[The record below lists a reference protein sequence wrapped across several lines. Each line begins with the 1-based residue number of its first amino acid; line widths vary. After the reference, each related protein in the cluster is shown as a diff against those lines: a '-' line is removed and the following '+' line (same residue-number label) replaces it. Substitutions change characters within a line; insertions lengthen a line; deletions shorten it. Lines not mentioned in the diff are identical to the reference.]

1 MTAPLALVR
10 NDGHEQHFWPG
21 HPERPERVTAIIDHI
36 REQDDLSRLPWL
48 PAAEGNHELPL
59 LVHAADEVNAVEA
72 MSRAGGGWFD
82 ADTYCRPESYE
93 IALQAAGCVVRATD
107 AVIDG
112 ESAAAFAL
120 VRPPGHH
127 ATEWVPMG
135 FCLFNNAAIA
145 VRSAQLRGIARVAV
159 VDIDVHHGN
168 GTQDI
173 FAGDPTVLYTS
184 LHQFPFY
191 PGTGSDNETGHS
203 GAEGTTLN
211 VPVRAGT
218 DGETWLRLFDERVVP
233 AVDAFAPQL
242 ILVSAGFD
250 AHADDPL
257 AELGLTAATYA
268 AVSARVRSL
277 ADKHA
282 EGKNVWLLEGG
293 YNLSALA
300 TSVAACLRVLAAPRA
315 GAATTV

>member
-1 MTAPLALVR
+1 M
-10 NDGHEQHFWPG
+10 
-21 HPERPERVTAIIDHI
+21 AILDHI
-36 REQDDLSRLPWL
+36 KAQEDLSRLPWL
-48 PAAEGNHELPL
+48 QAAEGSPDLPL
-59 LVHAADEVNAVEA
+59 LVHAADEVKAVEA
-72 MSRAGGGWFD
+72 MSAAGGGWFD

-93 IALQAAGCVVRATD
+93 IALQAASCSVRATD

-127 ATEWVPMG
+127 ASEWVPMG
-135 FCLFNNAAIA
+135 FCLFNNLAIA
-145 VRSAQLRGIARVAV
+145 VRSAQLRGVARVAV

-191 PGTGSDNETGHS
+191 PGTGDAAETGQS

-211 VPVRAGT
+211 VPVPAGT

-233 AVDAFAPQL
+233 VVDAFAPNL

-250 AHADDPL
+250 AHAGDPL
-257 AELGLTAATYA
+257 AELGLTDATYA
-268 AVSARVRSL
+268 AVSSRVRAL
-277 ADKHA
+277 AEKHS
-282 EGKNVWLLEGG
+282 EGRSVWLLEGG

-300 TSVAACLRVLAAPRA
+300 SSVAACLRVLAAPRA
-315 GAATTV
+315 DGAATV

>member
-1 MTAPLALVR
+1 M
-10 NDGHEQHFWPG
+10 
-21 HPERPERVTAIIDHI
+21 AILDHI
-36 REQDDLSRLPWL
+36 KAQEDLSRLPWL
-48 PAAEGNHELPL
+48 QAAEGSPDLPL
-59 LVHAADEVNAVEA
+59 LVHAADEVKAVEA
-72 MSRAGGGWFD
+72 MSAAGGGWFD

-93 IALQAAGCVVRATD
+93 IALQAASCAVRATD

-127 ATEWVPMG
+127 ASEWVPMG
-135 FCLFNNAAIA
+135 FCLFNNLAIA

-191 PGTGSDNETGHS
+191 PGTGDAAETGHS

-233 AVDAFAPQL
+233 VVDAFAPNL

-250 AHADDPL
+250 AHAGDPL
-257 AELGLTAATYA
+257 AELGLTDATYA
-268 AVSARVRSL
+268 AVSARVRAL
-277 ADKHA
+277 AERHA
-282 EGKNVWLLEGG
+282 EGRSAWLLEGG

-300 TSVAACLRVLAAPRA
+300 SSVAACLRVLAAPSA
-315 GAATTV
+315 DGAATV

>member
-1 MTAPLALVR
+1 VTVPVALVR
-10 NDGHEQHFWPG
+10 NDGHGQHFWPG
-21 HPERPERVTAIIDHI
+21 HPERPERVMAILDHI
-36 REQDDLSRLPWL
+36 KEQDDLSRLPWL
-48 PAAEGNHELPL
+48 QAGEGSHELPL
-59 LVHAADEVNAVEA
+59 LVHAADEVKAVEA
-72 MSRAGGGWFD
+72 MSLAGGGWLD

-93 IALQAAGCVVRATD
+93 VALQAASCAVRGVE

-145 VRSAQLRGIARVAV
+145 VRSAQLRGAARVAV

-191 PGTGSDNETGHS
+191 PGTGSEAETGHS

-218 DGETWLRLFDERVVP
+218 DGESWLRLFDERIVP
-233 AVDAFAPQL
+233 AVDSFAPHL

-257 AELGLTAATYA
+257 AELALTAETYA
-268 AVSARVRSL
+268 AVSARVRTL
-277 ADKHA
+277 AEKHA
-282 EGKNVWLLEGG
+282 EGRNVWLLEGG
-293 YNLSALA
+293 YNLAALA

-315 GAATTV
+315 DAPVTV

>member
-1 MTAPLALVR
+1 M
-10 NDGHEQHFWPG
+10 
-21 HPERPERVTAIIDHI
+21 AILDYIKAQ
-36 REQDDLSRLPWL
+36 EDLSRLPWL
-48 PAAEGNHELPL
+48 QAAEGTPELPL
-59 LVHAADEVNAVEA
+59 LVHDADEVKAVEA
-72 MSRAGGGWFD
+72 MSAAGGGWFD

-93 IALQAAGCVVRATD
+93 IALQATSCSVRATD

-127 ATEWVPMG
+127 ASEWVPMG
-135 FCLFNNAAIA
+135 FCLFNNLAIA

-184 LHQFPFY
+184 LHQSPFY
-191 PGTGSDNETGHS
+191 PGTGAAEETGHS

-211 VPVRAGT
+211 IPVRAGT
-218 DGETWLRLFDERVVP
+218 DGETWLGLFDERVVP
-233 AVDAFAPQL
+233 VVDAFAPNL

-250 AHADDPL
+250 AHAGDPL
-257 AELGLTAATYA
+257 AELGLTDATYA
-268 AVSARVRSL
+268 SVAARVRAL
-277 ADKHA
+277 AERHS
-282 EGKNVWLLEGG
+282 EGRSVWLLEGG
-293 YNLSALA
+293 YNLGALA
-300 TSVAACLRVLAAPRA
+300 SSVAACLHVLAAPSA
-315 GAATTV
+315 DGAVTV